1 MEKITVQKEN
11 SHTSWGGFRFRRDRI
26 LAGGIT
32 SLRCV
37 KRNCRGR
44 LRVDEKDNVVSSS
57 EHMRESESGGLKVV
71 SEIRRK
77 SVEKQII
84 PQNPGTTSAY
94 STSDRVEK
102 KMILIEPRH
111 LKEYIKRNTI
121 STPDR
126 EILHRER
133 QTLFKPN
140 IVAKVKDMQESAAKQ
155 SVKESGNFESTV
167 IDTVPKTWKSRASRL
182 LKHIKLI
189 PHIRWS
195 KKGELIVKNK
205 TLPETHAIDLIND
218 LLRKRT
224 SSPNGW
230 KQLATALK
238 GHGIPRELI
247 GNSERWRYI
256 NSTHRKTTA
265 VTPSRPTSHTKTAL
279 VWECY

>member
-1 MEKITVQKEN
+1 MDKITVQKKN

-26 LAGGIT
+26 LAGGII

-44 LRVDEKDNVVSSS
+44 LRFDEKDNVVSSS
-57 EHMRESESGGLKVV
+57 EHTHEPESGGQKVV

-77 SVEKQII
+77 SVEKQIF
-84 PQNPGTTSAY
+84 PQNSGTSSAY
-94 STSDRVEK
+94 STPDMVEK
-102 KMILIEPRH
+102 KMILIEPSH
-111 LKEYIKRNTI
+111 LKKNIERNII
-121 STPDR
+121 SIPDR

-133 QTLFKPN
+133 QTMFKPS
-140 IVAKVKDMQESAAKQ
+140 IVVKVKDMPEPAVKE
-155 SVKESGNFESTV
+155 SVKESDNFEFMV
-167 IDTVPKTWKSRASRL
+167 IDTVPNTMKSRASRL

-195 KKGELIVKNK
+195 EKGELIVKNK
-205 TLPETHAIDLIND
+205 TLPETHAVDLIND

-238 GHGIPRELI
+238 GHCIPRELI

-256 NSTHRKTTA
+256 NNSQRKTKA
-265 VTPSRPTSHTKTAL
+265 AIPLRPMNHTK
-279 VWECY
+279 

>member
-1 MEKITVQKEN
+1 MEKITVQKEY
-11 SHTSWGGFRFRRDRI
+11 SHTSWDEFRFRRDRI

-57 EHMRESESGGLKVV
+57 EHTHEPESGGLKVV

-77 SVEKQII
+77 SVEKQIF
-84 PQNPGTTSAY
+84 PQHSDTLSAY

-102 KMILIEPRH
+102 MILIEPRQMN
-111 LKEYIKRNTI
+111 EYMERNTVSI
-121 STPDR
+121 PDR

-133 QTLFKPN
+133 QTMFKPN
-140 IVAKVKDMQESAAKQ
+140 IVAKVKDMQESAVKET
-155 SVKESGNFESTV
+155 VKESDNFESMV
-167 IDTVPKTWKSRASRL
+167 IDTVPNTMKSRASRL

-195 KKGELIVKNK
+195 KKDELIVKNK
-205 TLPETHAIDLIND
+205 TLPETHVVDLIND

-230 KQLATALK
+230 KQLAT
-238 GHGIPRELI
+238 
-247 GNSERWRYI
+247 
-256 NSTHRKTTA
+256 
-265 VTPSRPTSHTKTAL
+265 
-279 VWECY
+279 

>member
-57 EHMRESESGGLKVV
+57 EHTHEPESGGLQVV
-71 SEIRRK
+71 SEIRQK
-77 SVEKQII
+77 SVEKRII
-84 PQNPGTTSAY
+84 PQNSGTSY
-94 STSDRVEK
+94 STSDRVENN
-102 KMILIEPRH
+102 MILIEPIH
-111 LKEYIKRNTI
+111 LKEYMERNTI
-121 STPDR
+121 SIPDR

-133 QTLFKPN
+133 QTMFKPS
-140 IVAKVKDMQESAAKQ
+140 IVVKVKDMQESA
-155 SVKESGNFESTV
+155 VKESDDFESMV
-167 IDTVPKTWKSRASRL
+167 IDTVPNTTKSRASRL

-189 PHIRWS
+189 PHISWRE
-195 KKGELIVKNK
+195 KGELIVKNK
-205 TLPETHAIDLIND
+205 TLPETHAVDLIND

-247 GNSERWRYI
+247 GNLERWRYI
-256 NSTHRKTTA
+256 NKPQRKTKAT
-265 VTPSRPTSHTKTAL
+265 TPLRPTRHTKTGLA
-279 VWECY
+279 WEFY

>member
-26 LAGGIT
+26 LAGGII

-57 EHMRESESGGLKVV
+57 EHTHEPESGGLKVV

-77 SVEKQII
+77 SVEKQIF
-84 PQNPGTTSAY
+84 PQHSDTLSAY

-102 KMILIEPRH
+102 MILIEPRQMN
-111 LKEYIKRNTI
+111 EYMERNTVSI
-121 STPDR
+121 PDR

-133 QTLFKPN
+133 QTMFKPN
-140 IVAKVKDMQESAAKQ
+140 IVAKVKDMQESA
-155 SVKESGNFESTV
+155 VKESDNFESMV
-167 IDTVPKTWKSRASRL
+167 IDTVPNTMKSRASHL

-195 KKGELIVKNK
+195 EKGELIVKNK
-205 TLPETHAIDLIND
+205 TLHETHAVDLIND

-230 KQLATALK
+230 QQLATALK
-238 GHGIPRELI
+238 GHSIPRELI

-256 NSTHRKTTA
+256 NKSQRKTKA
-265 VTPSRPTSHTKTAL
+265 ATPLRPMSHTKTGLA
-279 VWECY
+279 WEFY

>member
-1 MEKITVQKEN
+1 VLKEVT
-11 SHTSWGGFRFRRDRI
+11 HLLHDGFRFRKVRI
-26 LAGGIT
+26 MSDGNT
-32 SLRCV
+32 SWRCV
-37 KRNCRGR
+37 KSRCSSR
-44 LRVDEKDNVVSSS
+44 LRVDEKDNVISSS
-57 EHMRESESGGLKVV
+57 EHNHEQGRTETKDVV
-71 SEIRRK
+71 SEIRKK
-77 SVEKQII
+77 SGEKLLI
-84 PQNPGTTSAY
+84 PQSSGTSSAY
-94 STSDRVEK
+94 STSDRLEK
-102 KMILIEPRH
+102 KMILIEPRQ
-111 LKEYIKRNTI
+111 LNEYMERKTLSR
-121 STPDR
+121 SDS
-126 EILHRER
+126 EILHGER

-140 IVAKVKDMQESAAKQ
+140 IVAKVKDMQESA
-155 SVKESGNFESTV
+155 VKESDNLEFMV
-167 IDTVPKTWKSRASRL
+167 VDTVPNTMKSRASRL

-195 KKGELIVKNK
+195 EKGELIVKNK

-265 VTPSRPTSHTKTAL
+265 VTPSRPTKHTKTAL
-279 VWECY
+279 VWERY